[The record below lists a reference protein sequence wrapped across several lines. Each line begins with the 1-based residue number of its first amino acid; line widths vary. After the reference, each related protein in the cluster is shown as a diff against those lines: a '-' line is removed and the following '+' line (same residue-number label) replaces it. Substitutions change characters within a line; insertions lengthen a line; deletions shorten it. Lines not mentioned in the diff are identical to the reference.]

1 MTRKKTTFNFEK
13 SLADLEK
20 LVEQIEGG
28 ELSLEQS
35 LAAFEKGIRITKD
48 CQKALDE
55 AEQKVETLVGDVA
68 LDAEEGEDDD
78 EDPDFDL

>member
-1 MTRKKTTFNFEK
+1 MTRKKAAFNFEK
-13 SLADLEK
+13 SLADLEN

-35 LAAFEKGIRITKD
+35 LAAFEKGIRITKE

-55 AEQKVETLVGDVA
+55 AEQKVETLVGEAA
-68 LDAEEGEDDD
+68 LDVDDDADED
-78 EDPDFDL
+78 EDPDADF